1 MRSPMEEQAF
11 LNFYKTTVLGYSKSI
26 QKYYCDLLEQA
37 DKITFDT
44 QIKLLSSSAKV
55 FTDKKDFKTI
65 ISNTAMDKSFSGFY
79 ETREFD
85 KLYKYSIPFFIE
97 NADIGKIS
105 SALQQAGANEFREDD
120 FYPELVLNT
129 SLKEATPSYRKL
141 EDEVLIKF
149 VLQKSYVTP
158 DTYDEINYRFPIVI
172 YINFSCKILEI
183 RYDSTKYSGISGRDS
198 YEKYVTVCLDWIQ
211 KNLPLDLYYCDASDA
226 VNVIKNSQNKDVVVF
241 RQMMEMGAGGSAE
254 LTASESE
261 DYVLPFIGELRSLI
275 EENEGL
281 FNASPDIKNLLLDY
295 LVDKEESARY
305 PYIYV
310 KWVKPVESHS
320 YIVKITFNYFA
331 DRYTV
336 LQHITGTCNDFGMER
351 MNHAIEYLCKNN
363 AFTRG
368 EKYSC

>member
-1 MRSPMEEQAF
+1 MEEQAF

-37 DKITFDT
+37 DKITFAP
-44 QIKLLSSSAKV
+44 QINLLSSTAKA

-65 ISNTAMDKSFSGFY
+65 ISTTAMDKGFSGFY
-79 ETREFD
+79 EKREFD
-85 KLYKYSIPFFIE
+85 KLYKYSIPFFID
-97 NADIGKIS
+97 NIDIDKIS
-105 SALQQAGANEFREDD
+105 SALQKAGAKEFREED
-120 FYPELVLNT
+120 FCPEFVLDT
-129 SLKEATPSYRKL
+129 SLKDATPSYRML
-141 EDEVLIKF
+141 EDKVLIKF

-158 DTYDEINYRFPIVI
+158 DTYDKINYRFPIVI
-172 YINFSCKILEI
+172 YINLSCKILEI
-183 RYDSTKYSGISGRDS
+183 RYDSVKYNGISSQVS
-198 YEKYVTVCLDWIQ
+198 YEKYLSVCLEWIQ
-211 KNLPLDLYYCDASDA
+211 KNLPIDLYYCDVSDA
-226 VNVIKNSQNKDVVVF
+226 VNVIKNSQSKEVVVF
-241 RQMMEMGAGGSAE
+241 RQMMEMGTGGSAE

-275 EENEGL
+275 EENEEL
-281 FNASPDIKNLLLDY
+281 FNASEAIRSLLLNY
-295 LVDKEESARY
+295 LLDKEESARY

-331 DRYTV
+331 ERYTV

-351 MNHAIEYLCKNN
+351 MNHAIEYLCKNH

-368 EKYSC
+368 AKCSD